1 MAPERHPFRN
11 GHALA
16 TEELY
21 ELTEDGRLLGTT
33 KLPRHYEDGS
43 SIDWLH
49 EEAIERERT
58 HALKAQAGVRGLLL
72 PLLESSR
79 LWLVVILAG
88 MGIGITGAWL
98 DVLVKWYVATCPALS
113 YLGSYSSN

>member
-1 MAPERHPFRN
+1 MSSERTPFRN

-21 ELTEDGRLLGTT
+21 ELTEDGHLLDTR
-33 KLPRHYEDGS
+33 KLPRHYKDGS

-58 HALKAQAGVRGLLL
+58 HALKAQAGVRGLLM

-98 DVLVKWYVATCPALS
+98 DVLVKWYVATCLAIL
-113 YLGSYSSN
+113 YLDS

>member
-1 MAPERHPFRN
+1 MSSAGYSFRN

-16 TEELY
+16 SEELY
-21 ELTEDGRLLGTT
+21 ELTEDGRLPDTT
-33 KLPRHYEDGS
+33 KLPRHYKDGS

-58 HALKAQAGVRGLLL
+58 HALKTQAGARGLLL

-98 DVLVKWYVATCPALS
+98 DVLVKCE
-113 YLGSYSSN
+113 